1 MEILFSR
8 DIEVNRIFE
17 VRDGFAL
24 LVSKDNHVD
33 NIFTSETKQ
42 LLSDHEFNP
51 VMPPELRSRKS
62 VIIPRVDDLIY
73 DRNVVDIG
81 EEIARVNDWIT
92 EEDIESVYK
101 FPNSPTLK
109 VTFHQTNIA
118 KKCTESGLK
127 AFKISIP
134 AHEIRLEKY
143 IPIKCCM
150 RCYALEDHYTSEC
163 EKSKDFKV
171 CSECSSMNHLFYQ
184 CKETTKKCLNC
195 GDDHSTLAMKCQ
207 KRKDI
212 IKAKRLQ
219 ETQKQNMTY
228 SSIAQTTLPPKMST
242 FTSPQN
248 LINREDLL
256 KINICIGLAESRNKN
271 SPGTFALELN
281 NALKANNLPTITVPD
296 EVSSTKQASQHQQ
309 QTDIGAT
316 GIQPA
321 PTPRNDSI
329 SRTSSRNDLNISQE
343 SITPKKRTR
352 DSKEFGLEFFTL
364 NERGWPEDFSTDKLL
379 RGISNKIYKYQY
391 RNDKYQEEQI
401 LKMVKRGEI
410 EISTCFFS
418 VREDHFRK
426 IRSGLIKERSPL
438 QCRDPRLEK
447 RPHHIQP

>member
-1 MEILFSR
+1 
-8 DIEVNRIFE
+8 
-17 VRDGFAL
+17 
-24 LVSKDNHVD
+24 
-33 NIFTSETKQ
+33 
-42 LLSDHEFNP
+42 
-51 VMPPELRSRKS
+51 
-62 VIIPRVDDLIY
+62 
-73 DRNVVDIG
+73 
-81 EEIARVNDWIT
+81 
-92 EEDIESVYK
+92 
-101 FPNSPTLK
+101 
-109 VTFHQTNIA
+109 
-118 KKCTESGLK
+118 
-127 AFKISIP
+127 
-134 AHEIRLEKY
+134 
-143 IPIKCCM
+143 
-150 RCYALEDHYTSEC
+150 
-163 EKSKDFKV
+163 
-171 CSECSSMNHLFYQ
+171 
-184 CKETTKKCLNC
+184 
-195 GDDHSTLAMKCQ
+195 
-207 KRKDI
+207 
-212 IKAKRLQ
+212 
-219 ETQKQNMTY
+219 MTY